1 MNSNNIRADISNI
14 AEAARLVY
22 EADKKLFTGRL
33 IMIGVQ
39 SVLPLAYLYLLKLL
53 IDSISYHQES
63 NYGIWKFAAIFCTI
77 FILIQ
82 IATLLTE
89 LTDELLSHKLTDHI
103 SSALHKQSV
112 NLDLSYYDNAQYHDT
127 FHRAQQEAGYRPML
141 VVKNLSGIIQNALS
155 LAGIIAVLFTLSWLI
170 IVILVVA
177 AIPSLVIRLYK
188 SKMMYQWQ
196 RSNTNLFRKTHYYSD
211 LLTNRRHAKELRIF
225 NIAEHFQERFN
236 ALRNEIVQKIT
247 NLLFQRFR
255 LSLGTVLVEGA
266 GLLII
271 VVLLYEKVKS
281 GLLTV
286 GTFVMFFE
294 AFRRGQGFM
303 QGLVSNLSGL
313 YSNKL
318 FIGNLFEFMKLRPEI
333 ANDPEPVPF
342 PNSIKQ
348 GIIFENVSFHYPGSE
363 KKVIDNLYL
372 EATPGT
378 VTNIKGKNGAG
389 KTTLIKLLC
398 RLYDCDEGKITIDG
412 TDIRRFD
419 LAELRKNIS
428 VIFQDF
434 SQYDLT
440 VHENISLGN
449 VSDMDNHFGIRQA
462 AKDSHAEEI
471 IDDLPLGYDTQL
483 GKQFENGEELSMG
496 QWQRIALG
504 RTLFKDAPIMILDEP
519 TSWLDIEAQEKFYTN
534 LEKIKKNR
542 IVILISH
549 NERKTKIKKL

>member
-1 MNSNNIRADISNI
+1 MNFNNIRNDISNI
-14 AEAARLVY
+14 SEAARLVY

-53 IDSISYHQES
+53 VDSISHHQGS
-63 NYGIWKFAAIFCTI
+63 TYGMWTYAVFFCGIFV
-77 FILIQ
+77 LIQ
-82 IATLLTE
+82 ISSLLTE
-89 LTDELLSHKLTDHI
+89 LTDELLSQKLTDHI
-103 SSALHKQSV
+103 SSALHKQSA
-112 NLDLSYYDNAQYHDT
+112 NLDLSFYDNAQYHDT

-141 VVKNLSGIIQNALS
+141 VVKNLSGIIQSALS

-177 AIPSLVIRLYK
+177 AIPSLFIRLYK
-188 SKMMYQWQ
+188 SKIMYQWQ

-236 ALRNEIVQKIT
+236 ALRNEIVKNIT
-247 NLLFQRFR
+247 NILFQRFR

-271 VVLLYEKVKS
+271 VVLLYENVNS
-281 GLLTV
+281 GLLTI

-313 YSNKL
+313 YNNKL
-318 FIGNLFEFMKLRPEI
+318 FIGNLFEFMKLCPEI
-333 ANDPEPVPF
+333 SNDPEPVPF
-342 PNSIKQ
+342 PNPIKQ

-363 KKVIDNLYL
+363 KKVIDNMYL
-372 EATPGT
+372 EAIPGT
-378 VTNIKGKNGAG
+378 VTNNKGKNGAG

-419 LAELRKNIS
+419 LTELRKNIS

-449 VSDMDNHFGIRQA
+449 VSDMHNHFGIRQA
-462 AKDSHAEEI
+462 AQDSHAEEI
-471 IDDLPLGYDTQL
+471 IEGLPLGYDTQL
-483 GKQFENGEELSMG
+483 GKQFENGEELSLG

-519 TSWLDIEAQEKFYTN
+519 TSWLDIETQEKFYTN

-549 NERKTKIKKL
+549 NETQTKI